1 MNIIVLDDEQDALL
15 TFTSHVIDLPN
26 VSISLFKDNYEKAL
40 EHAST
45 SKVDIV
51 FLDIVMPRINGLA
64 LAKEFIN
71 LDPNIKIV
79 FITGYTQDEK
89 KIKEQLKDHLL
100 GFCYKPYDHEI
111 VKEFIINADAF
122 NKKIHFR
129 MFSHFDVFV
138 NDVKIDFPRSKSK
151 ELLALLADRKG
162 GEVTL
167 EEAITKLWVDKEPEL
182 AKRLYRDA
190 ICRLRLKLKEYGIEY
205 IVNFSR
211 ARTSLNVNYITCDY
225 YDYLKGLND
234 DYNGEYLRPYEWSI
248 DVEQYLDNFK
258 NNN

>member
-40 EHAST
+40 EHACS

-71 LDPNIKIV
+71 LDSNIKIV

-89 KIKEQLKDHLL
+89 KIKEQLKDNLL
-100 GFCYKPYDHEI
+100 GFCYKPYDPEI
-111 VKEFIINADAF
+111 VKEFIINAEAF

-167 EEAITKLWVDKEPEL
+167 EEAITKMWIDKEPEL

-234 DYNGEYLRPYEWSI
+234 DYNGEYLRPYEWSV

-258 NNN
+258 NNK

>member
-40 EHAST
+40 EYAS
-45 SKVDIV
+45 SNKVDIA
-51 FLDIVMPRINGLA
+51 FLDIMMPRINGVS
-64 LAKEFIN
+64 LAKEFIR

-79 FITGYTQDEK
+79 FITGFTQDENS
-89 KIKEQLKDHLL
+89 IKEQLKDNLL
-100 GFCYKPYDHEI
+100 GFCYKPYDPEN
-111 VKEFIINADAF
+111 VKEYIVSASSY

-129 MFSHFDVFV
+129 MFPHFDVFV
-138 NDVKIDFPRSKSK
+138 NDVKMDFPRSKSK

-167 EEAITKLWVDKEPEL
+167 EEAITKLWIDKDPEL

-205 IVNFSR
+205 IVNFFR
-211 ARTSLNVNYITCDY
+211 ARTSLNINYITCDY

-234 DYNGEYLRPYEWSI
+234 DYNGEYLSPYEWSI
-248 DVEQYLDNFK
+248 DVEQYLDTLK
-258 NNN
+258 K